1 MNHANVAF
9 FIPHL
14 GCKHRCS
21 FCNQRSISGVPDIIT
36 PRQVADQLEKAACQ
50 LGDRIGKSEIAFF
63 GGSFT
68 ALPRRMM
75 MDYLQT
81 AEPFLKAGFLGI
93 RLSTRPDAIDREVL
107 DVLCQYGVTSVEL
120 GAQSMD
126 DRVLSLNGRGHT
138 AAQVEQAS
146 SLIRERGI
154 SLGFQMMTG
163 LYGST
168 PQIDKDTANRLIQ
181 LKPDTVRIYP
191 TIVMERTRLAQ
202 LWEKGE
208 YRPQSLEE
216 AVELCAHLMDQFEEK
231 GIRVIRVGLHAGGG
245 VETGMLS
252 GPWHPAFGE
261 LCESRR
267 FLHRALDMLQ
277 ADDVPRGPVTLGVH
291 PSDMSKMIGQKRQNL
306 DKLRQIGYDSKVIG
320 KSDVPKGTVRIL

>member
-21 FCNQRSISGVPDIIT
+21 FCNQRSISGVPDVIT
-36 PRQVADQLEKAACQ
+36 PRQVADQLEKAVYQ
-50 LGDRIGKSEIAFF
+50 LGDRIRQAEIAFF

-68 ALPRRMM
+68 ALPRQMM

-138 AAQVEQAS
+138 TAQVEQAAG
-146 SLIRERGI
+146 LIRERGI
-154 SLGFQMMTG
+154 SLGLQMMTG
-163 LYGST
+163 LYGSM
-168 PQIDKDTANRLIQ
+168 PQTDRDTAERLIQ
-181 LKPDTVRIYP
+181 LGPDTVRIYP
-191 TIVMERTRLAQ
+191 TIVMEGTRLAQ

-208 YRPQSLEE
+208 YRPQSLEK
-216 AVELCAHLMDQFEEK
+216 AVELCAHLMDRFEAK
-231 GIRVIRVGLHAGGG
+231 RIRVIRVGLHAGGG

-277 ADDVPRGPVTLGVH
+277 ADDVPRGPMTLGVH

-320 KSDVPKGTVRIL
+320 KSDVPKGTIRIL